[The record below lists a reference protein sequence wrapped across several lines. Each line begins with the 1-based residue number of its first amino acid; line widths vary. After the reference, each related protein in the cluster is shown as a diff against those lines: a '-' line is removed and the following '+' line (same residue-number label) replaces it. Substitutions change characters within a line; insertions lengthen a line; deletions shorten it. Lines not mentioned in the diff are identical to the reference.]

1 MKLSYETITEKLDLI
16 PDDQYILIKYNKDL
30 LTKLLG
36 ASFSLFKE
44 QVDQDRY
51 LWMVQVDKDIYEAYQ
66 EINGPVDSLWD
77 MLRDIIYFYKT

>member
-1 MKLSYETITEKLDLI
+1 MKLSYETITEKLDII
-16 PDDQYILIKYNKDL
+16 PGDQYILIKYNEDL

-66 EINGPVDSLWD
+66 EINGPVNSLRD